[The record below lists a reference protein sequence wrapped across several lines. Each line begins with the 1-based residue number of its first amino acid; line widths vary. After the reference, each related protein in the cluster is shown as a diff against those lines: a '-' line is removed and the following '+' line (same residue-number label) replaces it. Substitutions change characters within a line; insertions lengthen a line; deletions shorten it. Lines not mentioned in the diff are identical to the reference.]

1 MRFRQK
7 SKLRQITESSQNT
20 FNEFSKPKNI
30 DLLQNVTVVKLFFQR
45 PILALGLVLVLHSF
59 FYFWSHSGL
68 RASDDLFYAKLASD
82 MSRGS
87 FELTPSIFENRF
99 GVIIPTSLSYHVFG
113 VNKYSTTLWPLICSI
128 VTIVVVFIVAN
139 KLSGKNAAILSSFLL
154 ATNLAQIKFS
164 SSLYPEIT
172 LSLFMI
178 VAISALFFARNS
190 ESTARRLMLATLCA
204 FSFLAAA
211 LTKLTV
217 VWVLPFLIFLMI
229 YDFRHLRNF
238 KLWFYLCF
246 MAVVVGLIYFVG
258 YYIITGDLFYRFTGI
273 SEEFNAQWGF
283 QGQTTFDY
291 IRRLTYKPLLF
302 FLRDPRYAILFA
314 LSTPAL
320 LALFWPN
327 LRSILGL
334 RFWPVYVVVFLASF
348 WFGSTSLSSYTPMPL
363 REEQRFFLPLLAP
376 LAILGGITMATLWK
390 RADLKTDKKRT
401 LGIFLAFIF
410 FLITG
415 FAAVEGRWLRVLF
428 YGLILTSIFF
438 LLLSL
443 SWVKFDKFVRIVKA
457 VKRGHLAIILILV
470 VSPIFAVLTG
480 ALGESPW
487 EKTQRQIAHQHLTTL
502 KEPTVIFTD
511 SRSKLAIPFFFGF
524 SVPSHIKF
532 VDWDQIDNKAEFRDS
547 RLLVFVNRHR
557 VELLNRI
564 HGLSVPRFVYDPP
577 ADWRLLDGCNGVY
590 LHEISQ
596 PESIVQ

>member
-1 MRFRQK
+1 MAEAKDISFLQRVAT
-7 SKLRQITESSQNT
+7 LRLI
-20 FNEFSKPKNI
+20 
-30 DLLQNVTVVKLFFQR
+30 FQR
-45 PILALGLVLVLHSF
+45 PIIALGLVLVLHSF

-68 RASDDLFYAKLASD
+68 EGTDDLFYAKLASD
-82 MSRGS
+82 MSRGT
-87 FELTPSIFENRF
+87 FELTPSIFENRL
-99 GVIIPTSLSYHVFG
+99 GVIMPTSLSYHVFG

-139 KLSGKNAAILSSFLL
+139 KLSGQNAAILSAFLL

-190 ESTARRLMLATLCA
+190 ESTARQLWLATLCA
-204 FSFLAAA
+204 FAFLAAA

-229 YDFRHLRNF
+229 YDFRRLRNL

-291 IRRLTYKPLLF
+291 IRRLTYEPLLF

-363 REEQRFFLPLLAP
+363 REEQRFLLPLLAP
-376 LAILGGITMATLWK
+376 LAILGGITMAALWK
-390 RADLKTDKKRT
+390 RDDLKTDKKRT
-401 LGIFLAFIF
+401 PGIFLAFIF

-415 FAAVEGRWLRVLF
+415 FAAVEGRWDSALL
-428 YGLILTSIFF
+428 YGSILTSIFF
-438 LLLSL
+438 LVLSL
-443 SWVKFDKFVRIVKA
+443 SWVKFDKFVRTVKA

-487 EKTQRQIAHQHLTTL
+487 EKTQRQIAHQHLTTG

-511 SRSKLAIPFFFGF
+511 SRSKLALPFFFGF
-524 SVPSHIKF
+524 SVPSYIKF
-532 VDWDQIDNKAEFRDS
+532 VDWNQIDNKAEFRDA
-547 RLLVFVNRHR
+547 RLLVYVNRRR
-557 VELLNRI
+557 VESLNSFYGI
-564 HGLSVPRFVYDPP
+564 SVPRFVYNQP
-577 ADWRLLDGCNGVY
+577 ADWQLLDGRDGIY
-590 LHEISQ
+590 LYEIS
-596 PESIVQ
+596 PLESIVQ